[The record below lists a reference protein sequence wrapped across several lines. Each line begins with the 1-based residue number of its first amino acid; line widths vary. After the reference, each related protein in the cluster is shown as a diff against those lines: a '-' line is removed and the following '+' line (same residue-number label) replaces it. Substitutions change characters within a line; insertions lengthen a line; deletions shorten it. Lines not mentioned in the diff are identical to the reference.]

1 MNVIATDLSNPVLVN
16 DYILDLRRLLAAAL
30 DAERNAEDE
39 IGDLTPI
46 TATDNSA
53 MHSAANRLQA
63 AREWKEA
70 ITAQLTAIDRHRVSP
85 ARAGGNPSASPAG
98 ASRKPGAGS
107 APR

>member
-39 IGDLTPI
+39 IGDLTPV
-46 TATDNSA
+46 TAIDNSA

-70 ITAQLTAIDRHRVSP
+70 ITAQLTAIDRHLVSP
-85 ARAGGNPSASPAG
+85 ERAADSPLASPAG
-98 ASRKPGAGS
+98 ASRKPGAGF